1 VILLINSVT
10 EDGGGFIMSPMLRFI
25 NEEKGQGLTEYALV
39 LASIVIVVVAV
50 LGVLGPEISTNINEI
65 LNAL

>member
-1 VILLINSVT
+1 
-10 EDGGGFIMSPMLRFI
+10 MSPMLRFI
-25 NEEKGQGLTEYALV
+25 NEEKGQGLTEYAMV

-50 LGVLGPEISTNINEI
+50 LGVLGPEILTNINEI